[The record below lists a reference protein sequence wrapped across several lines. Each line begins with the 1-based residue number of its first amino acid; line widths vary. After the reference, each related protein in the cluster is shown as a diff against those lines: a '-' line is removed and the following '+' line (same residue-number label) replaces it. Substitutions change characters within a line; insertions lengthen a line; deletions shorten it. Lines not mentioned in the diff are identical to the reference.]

1 MFFNIILCMDRFQ
14 SAGCLMRILFKLM
27 VGLLFS
33 SGVFADPYLGLP
45 PLNIPADNPQSSE
58 KIELGKQ
65 LFKDK
70 RFSADG
76 SISCAS
82 CHHPDKAF
90 TDGLPVAQGLNGQLG
105 TRNAPTVLNAV
116 FYETLFLDGR
126 ANSFE
131 DQALGPFI
139 NPIEHG
145 LLNHQAIVDVVQNDL
160 IYTQQFKKVF
170 AVQKNEIKIGYMTKA
185 IASYERTLISG
196 DSLFDRYLFGR
207 DHSVLSASAERGL
220 GVFKNKGN
228 CVTCH
233 EISWNNA
240 LFTDNRFYNIG
251 VGFNRLT
258 PVLDEFIA
266 SINQGI
272 NPDGFP
278 LTALQ
283 RSELGRFSVTKQ
295 VADIGRFKTP
305 TLRNIALTAPY
316 MHDGSMLTLEEVI
329 EHYDKGGDKNKFIDT
344 KIFPLQLTKQ
354 EKQDLVAF
362 MKALTSQT
370 LPDRK

>member
-1 MFFNIILCMDRFQ
+1 MFSNFVFFRDGRELNGCRIRYCLIQIIIGLVF
-14 SAGCLMRILFKLM
+14 SAGVL
-27 VGLLFS
+27 
-33 SGVFADPYLGLP
+33 ADSYLGLP
-45 PLNIPADNPQSSE
+45 PLSIPADNPQSPE
-58 KIELGKQ
+58 KIALGKR
-65 LFKDK
+65 LFNDK

-76 SISCAS
+76 SVSCAS

-105 TRNAPTVLNAV
+105 TRNTPTVLNAA

-126 ANSFE
+126 ANSLE
-131 DQALGPFI
+131 NQVLGPFV

-145 LLNHQAIVDVVQNDL
+145 LLNHQAIVNVVKNDS

-170 AVQKNEIKIGYMTKA
+170 AVQKYEINIDYVTKA
-185 IASYERTLISG
+185 IASFERTLISG

-207 DHSVLSASAERGL
+207 DHSVLSDNAERGL
-220 GVFKNKGN
+220 EIFKNKGN

-251 VGFNRLT
+251 VGFKHLM

-266 SINQGI
+266 SINQGN
-272 NPDGFP
+272 NPDDSP

-283 RSELGRFSVTKQ
+283 RSELGRFTVTKNL
-295 VADIGRFKTP
+295 ADIGKFKTP

-316 MHDGSMLTLEEVI
+316 MHDGSMLTLEEVV
-329 EHYDKGGDKNKFIDT
+329 EHYDKGGDKNKLIDT
-344 KIFPLQLTKQ
+344 KIFPLHLTPQ
-354 EKQDLVAF
+354 EKQDLVEF
-362 MKALTSQT
+362 MEALTSQPYT
-370 LPDRK
+370 NH

>member
-1 MFFNIILCMDRFQ
+1 MFSNFLLCMGRFQ
-14 SAGCLMRILFKLM
+14 SVGCLMRILFTLM
-27 VGLLFS
+27 VGLIFS

-45 PLNIPADNPQSSE
+45 PLKIPANNPQTAE
-58 KIELGKQ
+58 KIDLGKR
-65 LFKDK
+65 LFNDK

-76 SISCAS
+76 TISCAS

-90 TDGLPVAQGLNGQLG
+90 TDGLQVAQGLNGQLG
-105 TRNAPTVLNAV
+105 TRNAPTVLNAA

-126 ANSFE
+126 ANSLE
-131 DQALGPFI
+131 NQALGPFV

-145 LLNHQAIVDVVQNDL
+145 LLNHQAIVDVVQNDS
-160 IYTQQFKKVF
+160 IYAQQFKKVF
-170 AVQKNEIKIGYMTKA
+170 AVQKNEINIDYVTKA

-207 DHSVLSASAERGL
+207 DHSVLSDNAERGL
-220 GVFKNKGN
+220 EIFKNKGN

-251 VGFNRLT
+251 VGFKHLT
-258 PVLDEFIA
+258 PVLDEFIS

-316 MHDGSMLTLEEVI
+316 MHDGSMKNLEEVI
-329 EHYDKGGDKNKFIDT
+329 DHYDKGGDKNRFIDT
-344 KIFPLQLTKQ
+344 KIFPLHLTKQ

-370 LPDRK
+370 YPNH